1 MKGGNMNLSPPLTFP
16 SSPCYRKS
24 LLTVTSP
31 QHNPS
36 SPNSAMSRTVTGSG
50 DGQFAHLNR
59 VHPIDTTRG
68 KIMSFSV
75 ALTSFLCAL
84 YIFVKSETG
93 VSNVGCASIAH
104 VAFYC
109 TAAALFVAV
118 MVFILFTSYC
128 NTVCEMYRRHFLLK
142 SIGDFL
148 FKSAECFLLKL
159 KNSGVDSGA
168 VFALFCRG
176 DSMAPA
182 AAPRAPITPFSSEIE
197 DLIICVL
204 LTVTALSLINL
215 LSPGYHYY
223 IFEVTTTVTM
233 HSSLELMYSHPYIS
247 AATTSFVFL
256 IISLKNFLWRNVAN
270 SRTRLNQNHPPE
282 A

>member
-1 MKGGNMNLSPPLTFP
+1 MSG
-16 SSPCYRKS
+16 
-24 LLTVTSP
+24 TVTS
-31 QHNPS
+31 
-36 SPNSAMSRTVTGSG
+36 SG

-59 VHPIDTTRG
+59 VEGNVHPINTTRG
-68 KIMSFSV
+68 KIMLFSV

-84 YIFVKSETG
+84 YIFIKSETG
-93 VSNVGCASIAH
+93 VANVGCGSIAH

-109 TAAALFVAV
+109 TAAALFIAV
-118 MVFILFTSYC
+118 LVFILFTSYC
-128 NTVCEMYRRHFLLK
+128 NTACEMYRRHFLLK
-142 SIGDFL
+142 SVGDFL
-148 FKSAECFLLKL
+148 IKSAECFLLKL
-159 KNSGVDSGA
+159 KNSGVDSGT

-176 DSMAPA
+176 DSMAPTAAPFAPMGA
-182 AAPRAPITPFSSEIE
+182 AAPMTPFSSEIA
-197 DLIICVL
+197 DLLICVL

-215 LSPGYHYY
+215 LSPGYHYS
-223 IFEVTTTVTM
+223 IFEMTTTLTM
-233 HSSLELMYSHPYIS
+233 HSSMELMYSHPYIS